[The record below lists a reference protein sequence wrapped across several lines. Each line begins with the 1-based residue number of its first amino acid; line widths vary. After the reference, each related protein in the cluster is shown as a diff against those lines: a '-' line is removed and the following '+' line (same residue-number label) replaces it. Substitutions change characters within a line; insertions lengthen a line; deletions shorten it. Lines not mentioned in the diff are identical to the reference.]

1 MLTWGLICCL
11 LHIVIRGLR
20 WYRVSDVCAIG
31 VYSVVFA
38 DLPDPGAPNCVSML
52 KDVARTYEKE
62 IQSHTG
68 SVGRLFQ
75 GFYYH
80 LQWMTIAVAPAL
92 IWLSGANRWLTLAP
106 IAAWSGSWWYFHVR
120 GWRWLKAGC
129 SRFRNHSGRTK
140 RTGDSV
146 GSARVNDSEVMYIDF
161 KLPPGLKLPNRT
173 EPDDLKKLAAN
184 VIITGFRRLA
194 ALN

>member
-68 SVGRLFQ
+68 SVGRLFPR
-75 GFYYH
+75 FYYH

-92 IWLSGANRWLTLAP
+92 IWFSGANRWLTLAP
-106 IAAWSGSWWYFHVR
+106 LAAWSGSWWYFRVR

-129 SRFRNHSGRTK
+129 SRFRNHSGRIK
-140 RTGDSV
+140 RVGDSG
-146 GSARVNDSEVMYIDF
+146 GSAHVDDRRF
-161 KLPPGLKLPNRT
+161 HLPTAAKPGSDGEDLLLALVQGRRRHGVQLQVRT
-173 EPDDLKKLAAN
+173 ARAS
-184 VIITGFRRLA
+184 RC
-194 ALN
+194 